1 MRRRRECSSCGHRF
15 TTYERYERGPLFVRK
30 RDGERQ
36 PFDRAKLR
44 GGLARAAHKRPVGE
58 AEIDAL
64 VERIEAEAERAG
76 GELPTRRGSARSAS
90 RGCARIDRVAYLQF
104 AAVYKQLDVEQVQAE
119 LAGLAP
125 EPGPR
130 RPSEIPARCADRRG
144 RFRPARERSC
154 VVTPESRCE
163 RREVDVE
170 DRRSTTATTRRGPRD
185 RAAIHHRRACIPS
198 TRSSGRSATR

>member
-1 MRRRRECSSCGHRF
+1 MRSVRCPVCTSEETKVKESRRAEEGASVRRRRECSSCGHRF

-58 AEIDAL
+58 AEIDVL

-76 GELPTRRGSARSAS
+76 GELDAARIGELCLEGLRA
-90 RGCARIDRVAYLQF
+90 IDRVAYLQF
-104 AAVYKQLDVEQVQAE
+104 AAVYKQLDVEQVQEE

-125 EPGPR
+125 E
-130 RPSEIPARCADRRG
+130 SDLPAEETPLVAPIGGAGSIR
-144 RFRPARERSC
+144 
-154 VVTPESRCE
+154 PES
-163 RREVDVE
+163 DP
-170 DRRSTTATTRRGPRD
+170 G
-185 RAAIHHRRACIPS
+185 
-198 TRSSGRSATR
+198 